1 MVYSISDKMEWTV
14 IFILEFGRRYGLN
27 MKQSFNYLS
36 RYKGIDFIDRNYG
49 YVHTQSFSSVIDDIS
64 EYCARHGGALV

>member
-1 MVYSISDKMEWTV
+1 MDYSISDKLEWTV
-14 IFILEFGRRYGLN
+14 IFILEFGSRYGLS

-49 YVHTQSFSSVIDDIS
+49 YVHTQSFESVIDDIS
-64 EYCARHGGALV
+64 EYCVRHGGALI

>member
-1 MVYSISDKMEWTV
+1 MGYSISDKLEWTV
-14 IFILEFGRRYGLN
+14 IFILEFGRRYGLS

-49 YVHTQSFSSVIDDIS
+49 YVHTQSFESVIDDIS
-64 EYCARHGGALV
+64 EYCVRHGGALI